1 MSSMNRKV
9 DKDSEC
15 EMSFGDHLEELR
27 KVLIHIGVTFC
38 IVFLVL
44 FSFFKGVIL
53 DLVFYPSQPG
63 FITNRLLSALAQITG
78 IEGLNIN
85 VSGVEIYN
93 VKMAGQFMLHIKV
106 SAVGALILCFPYI
119 ISQLWGFVK
128 PALSKNIRRKSRRI
142 VWEIVLWFFIGT
154 MFCYFIVAP
163 LAINFL
169 VNYEAN
175 EAINNIIEIDSY
187 IGTVFGVSFA
197 GGLIFQLPLLVR
209 FLASVGLITSEWM
222 RRNRKIAIVVLLVI
236 SALITPPDVMSQ
248 CLIFL
253 PFYLLYEY
261 SITIAKRVEK
271 ENI

>member
-1 MSSMNRKV
+1 MSRTV
-9 DKDSEC
+9 DKDSGS

-27 KVLIHIGVTFC
+27 KVLIHIGVAFC
-38 IVFLVL
+38 IVFLIL
-44 FSFFKGVIL
+44 FTFFKGNLL
-53 DLVFYPSQPG
+53 DLVFYPSKSD
-63 FITNRLLSALAQITG
+63 FMTNRLLALLSDVTG
-78 IEGLNIN
+78 MEVLKIN
-85 VSGVEIYN
+85 TSEVELYN

-128 PALSKNIRRKSRRI
+128 PALTKELRRRSRHI
-142 VWEIVLWFFIGT
+142 VWEIVFWFLLGT
-154 MFCYFIVAP
+154 AFSYFVVAP

-175 EAINNIIEIDSY
+175 GAINNIIEIDSY
-187 IGTVFGVSFA
+187 IGTVLGVSFA
-197 GGLIFQLPLLVR
+197 GGLIFQLPLLIR

-236 SALITPPDVMSQ
+236 SALITPPDIMSQ

-271 ENI
+271 ENAE

>member
-1 MSSMNRKV
+1 MSSMSRKV

-27 KVLIHIGVTFC
+27 KVLIHIGVAFC

-128 PALSKNIRRKSRRI
+128 PEKNK
-142 VWEIVLWFFIGT
+142 
-154 MFCYFIVAP
+154 
-163 LAINFL
+163 
-169 VNYEAN
+169 
-175 EAINNIIEIDSY
+175 
-187 IGTVFGVSFA
+187 
-197 GGLIFQLPLLVR
+197 
-209 FLASVGLITSEWM
+209 
-222 RRNRKIAIVVLLVI
+222 
-236 SALITPPDVMSQ
+236 
-248 CLIFL
+248 
-253 PFYLLYEY
+253 
-261 SITIAKRVEK
+261 
-271 ENI
+271 